1 MGEKLFPWKF
11 QPHSF
16 LSSALQDTLKNA
28 TVRFGEPRALATT
41 YQAPHALHGND

>member
-11 QPHSF
+11 QPHS

-28 TVRFGEPRALATT
+28 TVTLWEPRVYNPRKPTCLAC
-41 YQAPHALHGND
+41 GNDF